1 HCSLTSRDIKFFQKK
16 KEEKDK
22 ALLSEHHSMR
32 ISQALSLMNEM
43 LSETVV
49 LHANEQRQLSRTR
62 LPKEY
67 RRRHVASTKG
77 IWALLVVC
85 LVFCLVGFF
94 SCCRGHLNSP
104 VVSERSRTAAKP
116 SFDQKVHRFTPTL
129 DLTQSRG
136 KNRTF

>member
-1 HCSLTSRDIKFFQKK
+1 TSKDIKFFQKK

-49 LHANEQRQLSRTR
+49 LPASEHRPLSRTR
-62 LPKEY
+62 LPQEY
-67 RRRHVASTKG
+67 RRRHMSSTKG
-77 IWALLVVC
+77 FGALL
-85 LVFCLVGFF
+85 FCVLF

-104 VVSERSRTAAKP
+104 VVSERSRIAAKP
-116 SFDQKVHRFTPTL
+116 SFGQKVHHFTPTL
-129 DLTQSRG
+129 GLTQSRG
-136 KNRTF
+136 KN